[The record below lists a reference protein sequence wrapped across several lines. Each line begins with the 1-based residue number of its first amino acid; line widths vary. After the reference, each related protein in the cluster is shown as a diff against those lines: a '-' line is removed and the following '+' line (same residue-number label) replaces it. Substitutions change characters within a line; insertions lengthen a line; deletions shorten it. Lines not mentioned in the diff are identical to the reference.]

1 MHLSY
6 LLEQIKLFMRTAV
19 LAGGGGSVAGDE
31 AEFSGD
37 PKSAVAEEGYLLV
50 GLSFLG
56 TSFAVFF

>member
-1 MHLSY
+1 
-6 LLEQIKLFMRTAV
+6 MRTAV
-19 LAGGGGSVAGDE
+19 LAGGGESVAGDE